1 VPESLLTILKCCFLA
16 LLWLFFLRVLRA
28 VWAELKAPPL
38 AAVAQPVA
46 ASSSGTGAAPAPA
59 AARTPGGMGHLKVVE
74 PAEHRGQTF
83 TLGEELTVGRAA
95 GCHVSLPDDTYV
107 SQLHARL
114 FRRDGGLFLEDL
126 GSTNGTFLNRKPV
139 SGATGLRRGD
149 RIQVG
154 RTVLEVAK

>member
-1 VPESLLTILKCCFLA
+1 LPESLLTILKFCLLA

-28 VWAELKAPPL
+28 VWAELKAPAL
-38 AAVAQPVA
+38 TA
-46 ASSSGTGAAPAPA
+46 ASATVATAAPAPA
-59 AARTPGGMGHLKVVE
+59 PAPAGPAAAGGLGHLKIVD
-74 PAEHRGQTF
+74 PADHRGTTF
-83 TLGEELTVGRAA
+83 TLGEELTLGRAA

-139 SGATGLRRGD
+139 NGATALRRGD

-154 RTVLEVAK
+154 RTVLEVTK

>member
-38 AAVAQPVA
+38 AAVAQAVPGAPAATAAAAPVA
-46 ASSSGTGAAPAPA
+46 ARG
-59 AARTPGGMGHLKVVE
+59 PGGLGHLKVVE

-83 TLGEELTVGRAA
+83 TLGEELTVGRAG

-139 SGATGLRRGD
+139 SGATALRRGD

-154 RTVLEVAK
+154 RTVLEVTK